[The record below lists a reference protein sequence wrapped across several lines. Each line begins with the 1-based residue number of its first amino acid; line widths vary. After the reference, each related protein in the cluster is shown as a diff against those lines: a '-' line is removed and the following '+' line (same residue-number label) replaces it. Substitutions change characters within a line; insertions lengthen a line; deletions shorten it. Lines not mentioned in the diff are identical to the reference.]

1 MYTQI
6 LIRTVVIV
14 TKKMPYKMIILTT
27 IRVSRQV
34 KRTSIMIMNRRRKII
49 PRQIGLD
56 RNLKTSKTRGK
67 YW

>member
-27 IRVSRQV
+27 IRVSSQV

-56 RNLKTSKTRGK
+56 RNLNHLN
-67 YW
+67 

>member
-1 MYTQI
+1 MYIQI

-14 TKKMPYKMIILTT
+14 TKKMPYKMIILTM

-34 KRTSIMIMNRRRKII
+34 KRTSIMIMNMRRKII

-56 RNLKTSKTRGK
+56 RNLNHLN
-67 YW
+67 

>member
-6 LIRTVVIV
+6 LIRIVVIV

-56 RNLKTSKTRGK
+56 RNLNHLN
-67 YW
+67 